1 MKKLILVKLGGS
13 LITNKSK
20 PYSVRWRVLKR
31 LVNEVKEVWDELC
44 GRLVIGHGG
53 GSFPHFSAKKYQTHL
68 GIINEKSYEGIAVV
82 QNDAAKLNR
91 IVVES
96 FVKAG
101 VNAISFQPSA
111 GVICENGRIKEWY
124 LEPLK
129 YMLKTNLL
137 PVPYGD
143 VCLDKKMGCC
153 IVSTE
158 EILYYIAHKFK
169 TEKIIL
175 VGKVDGVYKNKEVV
189 KEITPENF
197 PEIKRHLT
205 GSDGIDVT
213 GGMLHKIERMLEI
226 AKKGVKCEIINGL
239 KKGYLK
245 KSLSGEEG
253 LGTVIEAR

>member
-1 MKKLILVKLGGS
+1 MK
-13 LITNKSK
+13 K

-143 VCLDKKMGCC
+143 V
-153 IVSTE
+153 
-158 EILYYIAHKFK
+158 
-169 TEKIIL
+169 
-175 VGKVDGVYKNKEVV
+175 
-189 KEITPENF
+189 
-197 PEIKRHLT
+197 
-205 GSDGIDVT
+205 
-213 GGMLHKIERMLEI
+213 
-226 AKKGVKCEIINGL
+226 
-239 KKGYLK
+239 
-245 KSLSGEEG
+245 
-253 LGTVIEAR
+253 